1 MLDFLQGARGQDFH
15 DITLMVDGEAI
26 GAHKVREYL
35 LIRSNRLPE
44 NSGVYPKLQRNK
56 SEDTPSFWKC
66 NGRALSFC
74 QDTL

>member
-1 MLDFLQGARGQDFH
+1 MLDFLQGARSQAFH

-44 NSGVYPKLQRNK
+44 NSSVRPKLQRNK
-56 SEDTPSFWKC
+56 SEGAFSF
-66 NGRALSFC
+66 
-74 QDTL
+74 